1 MEDNQFKFK
10 ILLEKNGEQR
20 EVKLAGSI
28 GEQLDL
34 LRAHGPELEPAIR
47 KFFGDRVTEAM
58 EAWCDEEDVRI
69 LSEQEKKKIYFI
81 IFVVFMVFLLICSI
95 IGRYG
100 YKYYKKMLV
109 EDKNET

>member
-1 MEDNQFKFK
+1 MTKYKDGASRITKDFYIEP
-10 ILLEKNGEQR
+10 LPE
-20 EVKLAGSI
+20 EVKA
-28 GEQLDL
+28 
-34 LRAHGPELEPAIR
+34 
-47 KFFGDRVTEAM
+47 KK
-58 EAWCDEEDVRI
+58 I